1 MGAAAGAGDRQGGR
15 GAAMRNL
22 HFVVG
27 LVFLLVCIPVNAYN
41 GIVGNVPA
49 WLAVLAVVLNVVGA
63 TVIAR
68 AYRRS
73 K

>member
-1 MGAAAGAGDRQGGR
+1 
-15 GAAMRNL
+15 MRNL